1 MGIYNLQYVYDPEK
15 IIIGGAI
22 SVRPDLI
29 EQIESRLEKIYDSI
43 PVAKIH
49 PKVVKCRFGN

>member
-1 MGIYNLQYVYDPEK
+1 MSMIRK

-29 EQIESRLEKIYDSI
+29 EQIESRLEKIYDVFLLQKFI
-43 PVAKIH
+43 LK
-49 PKVVKCRFGN
+49 